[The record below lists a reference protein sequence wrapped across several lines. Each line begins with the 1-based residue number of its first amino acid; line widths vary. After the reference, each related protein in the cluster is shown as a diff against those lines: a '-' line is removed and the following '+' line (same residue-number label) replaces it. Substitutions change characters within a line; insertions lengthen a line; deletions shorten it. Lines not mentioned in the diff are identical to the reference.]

1 MDETNGQK
9 ATLRGDASNVVRGFC
24 MGTAD
29 IVPGVSGGTVALVLG
44 IYERLVTAISHF
56 DLTLL
61 GHLRQKKLRLASQH
75 IDLRFL
81 MTLGVGVVG
90 GFIVMTVLMNHLLT
104 NAVTRSITLAVFLGL
119 IFASAIHIALLIRVA
134 SWTAGAA
141 CALLALIGAG
151 FAYWLTTLGNTAC
164 EPTKLY
170 IFICGSV
177 AICAMILPGISGA
190 MILLIMGVYIH
201 LTEIPRNI
209 VHGEQVAD
217 GLLTVLVFGVGAA
230 ISLILF
236 SKFLRWLLARY
247 HAATMALLCGFMI
260 GALPKIWPFQR
271 DLTPDVVKFKYKVFE
286 LYFPDSIDAGVAMA
300 AVAFVAAAAAVFLV
314 DWFAKSTAPQKPA
327 NAES

>member
-1 MDETNGQK
+1 
-9 ATLRGDASNVVRGFC
+9 

-44 IYERLVTAISHF
+44 IYERLVAAISHF
-56 DLTLL
+56 DMTLL
-61 GHLRQKKLRLASQH
+61 GYLRQKKLRQASEH

-81 MTLGVGVVG
+81 MTLAVGVVG

-134 SWTAGAA
+134 TWTAGAA
-141 CALLALIGAG
+141 CALLGLIGAG
-151 FAYWLTTLGNTAC
+151 FAYWLTTLDNAAC
-164 EPTKLY
+164 EPSYLY

-209 VHGEQVAD
+209 VHGQQVAD

-230 ISLILF
+230 ISLVLF
-236 SKFLRWLLARY
+236 SKFLRWLLARC

-271 DLTPDVVKFKYKVFE
+271 DLTPETEKFKYKNFE
-286 LYFPDSIDAGVAMA
+286 LYFPDSIDSGVAMV
-300 AVAFVAAAAAVFLV
+300 AVAFLAAAAFVFLV
-314 DWFAKSTAPQKPA
+314 DRFAKSTVPQERA

>member
-1 MDETNGQK
+1 
-9 ATLRGDASNVVRGFC
+9 

-56 DLTLL
+56 DLALL
-61 GHLRQKKLRLASQH
+61 GHLRQKRLRQASRH

-81 MTLGVGVVG
+81 VTLGVGIIG

-104 NAVTRSITLAVFLGL
+104 NPVTRSITLSVFLGL
-119 IFASAIHIALLIRVA
+119 IFASAIHVAMLIRVA
-134 SWTAGAA
+134 SWTAGLA
-141 CALLALIGAG
+141 CVLLALIGGG
-151 FAYWLTTLGNTAC
+151 FAYWLTTLGNRAC
-164 EPTKLY
+164 EPTNLY
-170 IFICGSV
+170 IFVCGSV

-190 MILLIMGVYIH
+190 MVLLIMGVYIH

-209 VHGEQVAD
+209 VHGEHVAD
-217 GLLTVLVFGVGAA
+217 GLLTVLVFGTGAA
-230 ISLILF
+230 ISLVLF
-236 SKFLRWLLARY
+236 SKFLRWLLARF

-271 DLTPDVVKFKYKVFE
+271 DLTPETEKFKYKSFE
-286 LYFPDSIDAGVAMA
+286 LYFPDSIDTGVAMA

-314 DWFAKSTAPQKPA
+314 DWYAKRTARQDD
-327 NAES
+327 